1 MLAGAVDPEAYEEAV
16 DKMLQTLIDQ
26 MRDCGSERFAPG
38 DHVMLMYL
46 EKQVEL
52 NGEHGVVI
60 PSSKPDRVGVRL
72 HCGRTL
78 EVRPRN
84 AFSGGLLTK
93 QTLVPDCQPFYKYCA
108 VQEEENKGLG
118 VVATQLLRAGTVLTD
133 PTLYGHRVNSV
144 MLRPSCEGRM
154 WTTDC
159 YLAQARVGNVAV
171 WEGGLQ
177 AVHDAIEATLVEVGY
192 NCSHDARFT
201 APMCTLGA
209 CSYCGP
215 SGLTVAASHGLQMP
229 VFELPQHHLN
239 VGRLNLAHNPT
250 QLLAFLQP
258 IDILYFAN
266 AIIVGL
272 REVPLDDAVRAA
284 FVEYAWAS
292 LSTWVANGFYS
303 CMTVDDMRA
312 AHDHT
317 WSVVRRLHL
326 AHLSGWRKWAL
337 EAEQAEH
344 KPSALEAQMKLV
356 QARYNATFEI
366 LLQRDTPEAPILGSG
381 TRQSFD
387 HFCVLE
393 LYDAPISRLNGAI
406 PGTADRV
413 NVVKN
418 HHMVTPPGSTPDFLR
433 DKITTLTVTEDV
445 PAGAFLALS
454 YNPDLA
460 EDSQDGYFM
469 ATSRPFLLATRC
481 REHAGLRAVVAHILA
496 SCGPLLSQ
504 AVRSHLEAC
513 ARAP

>member
-1 MLAGAVDPEAYEEAV
+1 MSAGAVDPEEYEEAV
-16 DKMLQTLIDQ
+16 DKMLQTLIDE
-26 MRDCGSERFAPG
+26 MREFGPERFAPG

-72 HCGRTL
+72 RCGRTL
-78 EVRPRN
+78 EVRPRSV
-84 AFSGGLLTK
+84 FSGGLVTK
-93 QTLVPDCQPFYKYCA
+93 QTLVPDCQPFYKFCA
-108 VQEEENKGLG
+108 VQEEKHKGLG
-118 VVATQLLRAGTVLTD
+118 VVATRLLRAGTVLTD
-133 PTLYGHRVNSV
+133 PSLCGHRVNSV

-154 WTTDC
+154 WTTEV

-177 AVHDAIEATLVEVGY
+177 AVHDAIEATLVEEGY

-201 APMCTLGA
+201 ALMCTLGA

-215 SGLTVAASHGLQMP
+215 SGLTVAASHGLQMA
-229 VFELPQHHLN
+229 VFEKPQHHLN
-239 VGRLNLAHNPT
+239 VGRLNLAQDAT

-266 AIIVGL
+266 AIAVGL

-284 FVEYAWAS
+284 FVGYAWAA
-292 LSTWVANGFYS
+292 LDTWVTNAFYS
-303 CMTVDDMRA
+303 RMTVDDMRA

-317 WSVVRRLHL
+317 WPVVRRLHSE
-326 AHLSGWRKWAL
+326 HLRAWREWAL
-337 EAEQAEH
+337 EVEQAEDRS
-344 KPSALEAQMKLV
+344 PALEAQMKLV

-393 LYDAPISRLNGAI
+393 LHDAPISRINGAI

-418 HHMVTPPGSTPDFLR
+418 HHMVTPPGRTPNFLR

-454 YNPDLA
+454 YNADLA
-460 EDSQDGYFM
+460 DTQDGYFM
-469 ATSRPFLLATRC
+469 ATKRPFLLATRC
-481 REHAGLRAVVAHILA
+481 RERAGLRAVVAHILA
-496 SCGPLLSQ
+496 SCGPLLSE